1 MLTLDVQ
8 TILNSIPHEVR
19 WEDIV
24 QFKKLNERV
33 AVANDVC
40 ANIVGINEGSIEWCP
55 NDEPPSM
62 LETFLWWWAVRPD
75 LGYAIAL
82 EAPPELKEIIS
93 QYILKN

>member
-1 MLTLDVQ
+1 MLTLDLQ
-8 TILNSIPHEVR
+8 TILNSIPYEVP

-33 AVANDVC
+33 ALANDVC
-40 ANIVGINEGSIEWCP
+40 ANIVGVNEGYIEWCP

-62 LETFLWWWAVRPD
+62 LETFLWWWVVRPD
-75 LGYAIAL
+75 LGAAIAL

>member
-8 TILNSIPHEVR
+8 AILNSIKNEVR
-19 WEDIV
+19 WEDVV
-24 QFKKLNERV
+24 QFEKLDERV

-40 ANIVGINEGSIEWCP
+40 ANIIGVNEGYIEWCP

-62 LETFLWWWAVRPD
+62 KETLLWWWVVRPD
-75 LGYAIAL
+75 LGSAIAS
-82 EAPPELKEIIS
+82 EAPQELKEIIS